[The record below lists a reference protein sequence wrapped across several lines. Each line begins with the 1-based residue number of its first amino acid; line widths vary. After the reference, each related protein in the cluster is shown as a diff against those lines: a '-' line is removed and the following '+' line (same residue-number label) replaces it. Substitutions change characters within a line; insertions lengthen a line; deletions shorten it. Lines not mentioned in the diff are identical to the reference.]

1 MSKYLITGGAGFI
14 GFQLASHLSKIKS
27 NKVYIFDNFTRG
39 NEDVDFVNLLKKD
52 NVFLIDRDITSP
64 SSFNDLNDFDF
75 IYHFAAIN
83 GTNNFYSIPD
93 DVIKVGVIGT
103 INILDWFKNQNRGK
117 LIFSSSSETY
127 AGAEKLLGSKFPIP
141 TDETIPLVI
150 NDPKNIRWSYGGSKI
165 IGEVLM
171 YSYMKKY
178 GLNSQLGLIRFHNI
192 YGPRMGFDHV
202 IPQFIERII
211 NKENP
216 FNIYGATATRAFC
229 FIDDAINA
237 LELIMNNEKSMGDVF
252 NIGND
257 KEEIQIVD
265 LSKKLF
271 NVANYQVDTKIQN
284 APKGSV
290 DRRCPDIS
298 KIKKLGFEPSVSLDE
313 GLIKTLKWYKNY
325 YKNK

>member
-1 MSKYLITGGAGFI
+1 
-14 GFQLASHLSKIKS
+14 
-27 NKVYIFDNFTRG
+27 
-39 NEDVDFVNLLKKD
+39 
-52 NVFLIDRDITSP
+52 
-64 SSFNDLNDFDF
+64 
-75 IYHFAAIN
+75 
-83 GTNNFYSIPD
+83 
-93 DVIKVGVIGT
+93 
-103 INILDWFKNQNRGK
+103 
-117 LIFSSSSETY
+117 
-127 AGAEKLLGSKFPIP
+127 
-141 TDETIPLVI
+141 
-150 NDPKNIRWSYGGSKI
+150 
-165 IGEVLM
+165 
-171 YSYMKKY
+171 
-178 GLNSQLGLIRFHNI
+178 
-192 YGPRMGFDHV
+192 MGFDHV